1 MLQLANA
8 RLRAHYFHSFSRDA
22 PWVHPRALPQAR
34 KFLRRFPLSAT
45 RIFERFYRYCWVLP
59 VDTLAVFDPEPV
71 AMEGLRCLMESID
84 GPRVVAVES
93 NVEAAVTSVRE
104 LQPSLLIV
112 DKGLG
117 VTNFTD
123 WMRLLSVAEK
133 PTAVIVWGTLMSQSE
148 AVRFLQA
155 GASGVIR
162 KTAPL
167 EEIANCVRAV
177 AAGLNN
183 WTESDAAR
191 DPRLPSR
198 TARSS
203 LTPREVQVMDLVE
216 HGLKNKE
223 IAEALGIRTG
233 TVKIHLKHIFEKTGI
248 RGRYGLVLSGLK
260 HKGLLAAV
268 V

>member
-1 MLQLANA
+1 
-8 RLRAHYFHSFSRDA
+8 
-22 PWVHPRALPQAR
+22 
-34 KFLRRFPLSAT
+34 
-45 RIFERFYRYCWVLP
+45 
-59 VDTLAVFDPEPV
+59 
-71 AMEGLRCLMESID
+71 MEGLRCLMESID

-93 NVEAAVTSVRE
+93 NVEAAVTAVRE

-167 EEIANCVRAV
+167 QELANCVRAV
-177 AAGLNN
+177 AAGLN

-191 DPRLPSR
+191 DARLPSR

-203 LTPREVQVMDLVE
+203 LTPRETQVMDLVE

-223 IAEALGIRTG
+223 IGEALGIRTG

-248 RGRYGLVLSGLK
+248 RGRYGLALSGLK
-260 HKGLLAAV
+260 NKGLLAAV

>member
-1 MLQLANA
+1 
-8 RLRAHYFHSFSRDA
+8 
-22 PWVHPRALPQAR
+22 
-34 KFLRRFPLSAT
+34 
-45 RIFERFYRYCWVLP
+45 
-59 VDTLAVFDPEPV
+59 
-71 AMEGLRCLMESID
+71 MEGLRCLMESID

-93 NVEAAVTSVRE
+93 NVEAAVTAVRE

-117 VTNFTD
+117 VPNFTD

-167 EEIANCVRAV
+167 RELANCVKAV
-177 AAGLNN
+177 AAGLN
-183 WTESDAAR
+183 WTESDAAS
-191 DPRLPSR
+191 DARLPPR

-203 LTPREVQVMDLVE
+203 LTPREMQVMDQVE
-216 HGLKNKE
+216 RGLKNKE

-248 RGRYGLVLSGLK
+248 RGRYGLALSGLK